1 MITNQRVE
9 INYYSTNGLGENAD
23 NSGGEKS
30 SQLHFVQV
38 ALKLQIIRKLY
49 LLKYNDLERETVD
62 LNYIIEYIDI
72 SQMLQY
78 FFKYI

>member
-1 MITNQRVE
+1 M
-9 INYYSTNGLGENAD
+9 GLGKMQITV
-23 NSGGEKS
+23 GGKKS

-78 FFKYI
+78 FLKYI